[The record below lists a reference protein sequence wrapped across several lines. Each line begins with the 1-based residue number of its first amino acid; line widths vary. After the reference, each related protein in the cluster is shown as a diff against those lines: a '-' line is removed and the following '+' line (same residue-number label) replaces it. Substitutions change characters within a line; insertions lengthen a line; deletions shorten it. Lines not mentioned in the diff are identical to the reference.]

1 MQYMFGIINPSGT
14 MNALNEGWH
23 IYKIVEPV
31 VFTGVVLLV
40 LVSSNWSGILLI
52 TDIIISNDTR

>member
-23 IYKIVEPV
+23 IDKIVEPV
-31 VFTGVVLLV
+31 VLTGVIFLTLT
-40 LVSSNWSGILLI
+40 SSDLAIDPEFSW
-52 TDIIISNDTR
+52 